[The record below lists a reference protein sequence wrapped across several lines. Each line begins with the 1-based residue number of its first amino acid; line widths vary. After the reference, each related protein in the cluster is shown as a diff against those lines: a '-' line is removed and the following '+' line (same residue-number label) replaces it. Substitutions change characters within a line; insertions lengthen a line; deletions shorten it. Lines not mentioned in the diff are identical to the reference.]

1 MRRVSS
7 ILDNFQAA
15 KGALDLTVH
24 TRDLRNSASSPS
36 LLPFV
41 SCRLVKNL
49 LDSDAPV
56 YGILPYQLYG
66 PGCCAVRPERMC
78 YRVEHHMIT
87 NNTQAETRRINYM
100 FKKLSLVLTG
110 ALACASF
117 SVQAEDW
124 RAWNI
129 HNDGHPNTAAMDR
142 FSELVSEATGGEIN
156 VEVFHGGVLGSQP
169 DALEQ
174 VRLGAIEIGNFNLG
188 PIGPIVKE
196 ANLVSLPFIFKSV
209 PHMFRVLEGEAG
221 ETIAAAM
228 AEAGIKP
235 LAWVDAG
242 ARSFYSQ
249 KPINTPAD
257 VEGLKIRVMN
267 NDLYTSMISAMGGN
281 PSPMAF
287 AEVQQALKTGVVDG
301 AENNFPS
308 FKSVGHYEVTTH
320 YSLSEHLIIPECI
333 CVNTAKFDALSED
346 MQAAVRGAA
355 EEAALYQR
363 ELWAVQSGQAREE
376 VEAAGIVVNEIAD
389 KGPFQDAMVAVYD
402 EYLAAN
408 PDMADLVEMAK
419 NTE

>member
-1 MRRVSS
+1 
-7 ILDNFQAA
+7 
-15 KGALDLTVH
+15 
-24 TRDLRNSASSPS
+24 
-36 LLPFV
+36 
-41 SCRLVKNL
+41 
-49 LDSDAPV
+49 
-56 YGILPYQLYG
+56 
-66 PGCCAVRPERMC
+66 
-78 YRVEHHMIT
+78 
-87 NNTQAETRRINYM
+87 M
-100 FKKLSLVLTG
+100 FKKLSIVAAGVITSLT
-110 ALACASF
+110 LLSP
-117 SVQAEDW
+117 VQAAENW

-142 FSELVSEATGGEIN
+142 FSELVDEATNGEIK

-188 PIGPIVKE
+188 PIGPMVKE

-228 AEAGIKP
+228 AEAGVKP

-308 FKSVGHYEVTTH
+308 FKNVGHYEVTTH

-333 CVNTAKFDALSED
+333 CVNTSKFDALSAEL
-346 MQAAVRGAA
+346 QEQVRGAA
-355 EEAALYQR
+355 QEAALYQR
-363 ELWAVQSGQAREE
+363 ELWAVQSEQARKD
-376 VEAAGIVVNEIAD
+376 VEAAGIKVNEIAD
-389 KGPFQDAMVAVYD
+389 KGPFQEAMTKVYD
-402 EYLAAN
+402 DYLAAN
-408 PDMADLVEMAK
+408 PDMKPLVEIAQS
-419 NTE
+419 TE

>member
-1 MRRVSS
+1 
-7 ILDNFQAA
+7 
-15 KGALDLTVH
+15 
-24 TRDLRNSASSPS
+24 
-36 LLPFV
+36 
-41 SCRLVKNL
+41 
-49 LDSDAPV
+49 
-56 YGILPYQLYG
+56 
-66 PGCCAVRPERMC
+66 
-78 YRVEHHMIT
+78 MI
-87 NNTQAETRRINYM
+87 
-100 FKKLSLVLTG
+100 KKLSLALTG
-110 ALACASF
+110 ALVCASF
-117 SVQAEDW
+117 GAQAEDW

-142 FSELVSEATGGEIN
+142 FSELVGEATGGEVN

-174 VRLGAIEIGNFNLG
+174 VRLGAIEVGNFNLG

-196 ANLVSLPFIFKSV
+196 ANLVSLPFIFKNV

-228 AEAGIKP
+228 AEAGIMP

-249 KPINTPAD
+249 KAINTPED

-308 FKSVGHYEVTTH
+308 FKNVGHFEVTTH

-333 CVNTAKFDALSED
+333 CVNTAKFEGLSEE

-355 EEAALYQR
+355 EEAAVFQR
-363 ELWAVQSGQAREE
+363 ELWEVQSGEAREE

-402 EYLAAN
+402 EYLEAN
-408 PDMADLVEMAK
+408 PDMSALVEMARS
-419 NTE
+419 TE

>member
-1 MRRVSS
+1 MYRK
-7 ILDNFQAA
+7 I
-15 KGALDLTVH
+15 
-24 TRDLRNSASSPS
+24 SAS
-36 LLPFV
+36 LIAAF
-41 SCRLVKNL
+41 
-49 LDSDAPV
+49 A
-56 YGILPYQLYG
+56 
-66 PGCCAVRPERMC
+66 
-78 YRVEHHMIT
+78 
-87 NNTQAETRRINYM
+87 
-100 FKKLSLVLTG
+100 
-110 ALACASF
+110 ALALANTGNA
-117 SVQAEDW
+117 AENW

-129 HNDGHPNTAAMDR
+129 HNDGHPNTAAMDK
-142 FSELVSEATGGEIN
+142 FSELVGEATGGEVN

-188 PIGPIVKE
+188 PIGPMVKE

-228 AEAGIKP
+228 AEAGVQP

-249 KPINTPAD
+249 KAINTPAD

-301 AENNFPS
+301 AESNFPS
-308 FKSVGHYEVTTH
+308 FKNVGHFEVTTH

-333 CVNTAKFDALSED
+333 CVNTEKFAALSPE
-346 MQAAVRGAA
+346 MQTAVRGAA
-355 EEAALYQR
+355 EEAALFQR
-363 ELWAVQSGQAREE
+363 ELWAVQSGQARKD
-376 VEAAGIVVNEIAD
+376 VEAAGIKVNEIAD
-389 KGPFQDAMVAVYD
+389 KGPFQEAMVKVYD
-402 EYLAAN
+402 DYLAAN
-408 PDMADLVEMAK
+408 PDMKALVEMAQS
-419 NTE
+419 TE

>member
-1 MRRVSS
+1 MYKRLSATLLGVATGCLLLSGVAT
-7 ILDNFQAA
+7 AA
-15 KGALDLTVH
+15 E
-24 TRDLRNSASSPS
+24 N
-36 LLPFV
+36 
-41 SCRLVKNL
+41 
-49 LDSDAPV
+49 
-56 YGILPYQLYG
+56 
-66 PGCCAVRPERMC
+66 
-78 YRVEHHMIT
+78 
-87 NNTQAETRRINYM
+87 
-100 FKKLSLVLTG
+100 
-110 ALACASF
+110 
-117 SVQAEDW
+117 W

-129 HNDGHPNTAAMDR
+129 HNDGHPNTAAMDK
-142 FSELVSEATGGEIN
+142 FSELVNAATKGEVT
-156 VEVFHGGVLGSQP
+156 VEVFHGGVLGNQP

-188 PIGPIVKE
+188 PIGPMVKE

-221 ETIAAAM
+221 STIAKAM
-228 AEAGIKP
+228 ADAGILP

-287 AEVQQALKTGVVDG
+287 SEVQQALKTGVVDG

-308 FKSVGHYEVTTH
+308 FKNVGHFEVTTH

-333 CVNTAKFDALSED
+333 CVNTAKFEALSAD

-355 EEAALYQR
+355 EEAALFQR
-363 ELWAVQSGQAREE
+363 ELWAVQSNQARMD
-376 VEAAGIVVNEIAD
+376 VEAAGIKVNEIAD
-389 KGPFQDAMVAVYD
+389 KGPFQEAMVKVYD
-402 EYLAAN
+402 DYLAAN
-408 PDMADLVEMAK
+408 PDMAKLVEMAQK
-419 NTE
+419 TE

>member
-1 MRRVSS
+1 MYRK
-7 ILDNFQAA
+7 I
-15 KGALDLTVH
+15 
-24 TRDLRNSASSPS
+24 SAS
-36 LLPFV
+36 LIAAF
-41 SCRLVKNL
+41 
-49 LDSDAPV
+49 A
-56 YGILPYQLYG
+56 
-66 PGCCAVRPERMC
+66 
-78 YRVEHHMIT
+78 
-87 NNTQAETRRINYM
+87 
-100 FKKLSLVLTG
+100 
-110 ALACASF
+110 ALALAGTGNA
-117 SVQAEDW
+117 AENW

-129 HNDGHPNTAAMDR
+129 HNDGHPNTAAMDK
-142 FSELVSEATGGEIN
+142 FSELVGEATGGEVN

-188 PIGPIVKE
+188 PIGPMVKE
-196 ANLVSLPFIFKSV
+196 ANLVSLPFIFKDV

-221 ETIAAAM
+221 ATIAAAM
-228 AEAGIKP
+228 AEAGVQP

-308 FKSVGHYEVTTH
+308 FKNVGHYEVTTH

-333 CVNTAKFDALSED
+333 CVNTEKFAALSPE
-346 MQAAVRGAA
+346 MQTAVRGAA

-363 ELWAVQSGQAREE
+363 ELWAVQSGQARKD
-376 VEAAGIVVNEIAD
+376 VEAAGIKVNEIAD
-389 KGPFQDAMVAVYD
+389 KGPFQEAMVKVYED
-402 EYLAAN
+402 YLAAN
-408 PDMADLVEMAK
+408 PDMKELVELAQS
-419 NTE
+419 TE